1 MTGPSR
7 RGPRR
12 AGRLRSRAWLAPLLA
27 ALVGVVPVL
36 AGAQSLSGVGFDEP
50 LDGPAMVADALDAA
64 GAPAEASFLVRI
76 ATPRARIETSAGTFD
91 FTALDA
97 RVERYASRPGVGLV
111 LDLGP
116 VPLPGPDLDAWR
128 RYVREVATHVRGRVR
143 AYLVHLPPGS
153 PSAAD
158 TAFAIK
164 AAGVAVK
171 AGDER
176 AAVVLGTVGPADA
189 DRLMGLFDLEIA
201 AYVDAYGLTAAA
213 LDQDLDARIDQ
224 RAPSTG
230 LLLFDQALAAE
241 STAAVETFLTRHLP
255 LLGSRVSGAVFAAP
269 APALAAVLPSVPR
282 LRFLLDQP
290 TAALDDAAIA
300 LRLTSGGRDVTTS
313 VPHRML
319 FGLKTAANALVYR
332 SADGPLDVAVTE
344 RTGITPSVVDART
357 GTRRPVER
365 FSYDAAAAT
374 ARFTVPAAAT
384 PLVVDWSD
392 GSGTVLVESEDV
404 STARLPSVGEIVARH
419 QQAQGA
425 QDAIVRRFVADATM
439 TQSFRTTQADPGW
452 DVVTENRYFVDGTV
466 VEWEEREF
474 RLNGTRWGANR
485 PPFPLLQA
493 EKVLSLPLDLRLT
506 ADYRYVLDGVERVEG
521 RDCFVVHF
529 DPVDAAASLYKGTV
543 WIDRRDFLKVKVQ
556 TVQTRMTA
564 PVLSSEETQ
573 FFASVGQVDGR
584 DVQRLT
590 RLVGRQTML
599 VAGRTLAVERLIG
612 FTGHR
617 LNPPDF
623 EAQRQA
629 ARDSANIMYRDTD
642 RGLRYFAKKDGVRQ
656 VVDSETTKAK
666 ALALGVTYDP
676 SFDFPLPLG
685 GINYLDFNFL
695 GKDNQLAVVF
705 GGVLALV
712 NVQRPNLIGRRVGA
726 SLDLFAIAVP
736 GNDRTYGAT
745 AETPGERVV
754 TIPFNTGL
762 NVYWQMTEFQRITAS
777 YQFRYDHFGRDALTD
792 DTFTVPVSG
801 VTNGAGL
808 AWDWKRAGYSLVAG
822 ATAYRRAR
830 WAPWGAVDDYRPGD
844 RDYLKYSASLTR
856 DFVYGI
862 QKVHL
867 NAAYYG
873 GSDLDRFSK
882 YQFGFFDDNRIHGV
896 PASGLRFGDLG
907 MFRGSYSFNL
917 FEQYRLDLFLDHA
930 LGRDTAI
937 SPRWQRVTGL
947 GLGFNVRG
955 PKGTML
961 RGDVGKGLVPERYRK
976 PGTLVFQ
983 FQVLKPL

>member
-1 MTGPSR
+1 M
-7 RGPRR
+7 
-12 AGRLRSRAWLAPLLA
+12 WLLA
-27 ALVGVVPVL
+27 ALISGL
-36 AGAQSLSGVGFDEP
+36 AGAARAQSLTGVGFDES
-50 LDGPAMVADALDAA
+50 LDEPAGVADALDAA
-64 GAPAEASFLVRI
+64 ALAPDAAFLLRI
-76 ATPRARIETSAGTFD
+76 RVPRTRIESAPGTFD
-91 FTALDA
+91 LATLDA
-97 RVERYASRPGVGLV
+97 RLERYAARPGMTLL

-116 VPLPGPDLDAWR
+116 AVSAGADLDAWR
-128 RYVREVATHVRGRVR
+128 RYVREVTAHARGRVR
-143 AYLVHLPPGS
+143 GYVVHAPAAPV
-153 PSAAD
+153 SAAD
-158 TAFAIK
+158 AAFAIK
-164 AAGVAVK
+164 AAAVAVK
-171 AGDER
+171 AGDDR
-176 AAVVLGTVGPADA
+176 ALVVLGTFGPADA
-189 DRLMGLFDLEIA
+189 DRLTALFDLEIA
-201 AYVDAYGLTAAA
+201 AYVEAGLTAAA
-213 LDQDLDARIDQ
+213 VDGGLDARIDQ
-224 RAPSTG
+224 RAPSTPWWH
-230 LLLFDQALAAE
+230 LDQALAAE
-241 STAAVETFLTRHLP
+241 APAAADAFLTRHLE
-255 LLGSRVSGAVFAAP
+255 LLGSKVSAAIYAGPPPAV
-269 APALAAVLPSVPR
+269 AAVLPVASR
-282 LRFLLDQP
+282 FRFLVDQP

-300 LRLTSGGRDVTTS
+300 LRITRNGRDATAS

-332 SADGPLDVAVTE
+332 SAEGPLDITVTE
-344 RTGITPSVVDART
+344 RTGVTPSVVDARA

-365 FSYDAAAAT
+365 FAYDAAKAT
-374 ARFTVPAAAT
+374 ARFTVPAAPT

-392 GSGTVLVESEDV
+392 GTGTVLVESEDV
-404 STARLPSVGEIVARH
+404 ATAKLPSVAEIIARH

-425 QDAIVRRFVADATM
+425 QDALVRRYVVNATM

-521 RDCFVVHF
+521 RDCFVLHF
-529 DPVDAAASLYKGTV
+529 DPVDAAKSLYKGTV

-573 FFASVGQVDGR
+573 YFTSVGQADGR

-612 FTGHR
+612 FHDHQ
-617 LNPPDF
+617 LNPADF
-623 EAQRQA
+623 EAQRQT
-629 ARDSANIMYRDTD
+629 ARDGSSIMYRDTD
-642 RGLRYFAKKDGVRQ
+642 QGLRYFAKKDGVRQ

-712 NVQRPNLIGRRVGA
+712 NVQRPNLVGRRVGA

-736 GNDRTYGAT
+736 GNDRTYGAR

-754 TIPFNTGL
+754 TIPFTTGL

-792 DTFTVPVSG
+792 PAFTVPASG

-808 AWDWKRAGYSLVAG
+808 AWDWKRAGYSLVVG
-822 ATAYRRAR
+822 ATAYTRAT
-830 WAPWGAVDDYRPGD
+830 WTPWGAADDYRPGD
-844 RDYLKYSASLTR
+844 RDYVKYSASLTR
-856 DFVYGI
+856 DWVFGI

-937 SPRWQRVTGL
+937 SPAWQHVTGL

-961 RGDVGKGLVPERYRK
+961 RGDLGKGLVPDRYRK

>member
-1 MTGPSR
+1 MTGSCR
-7 RGPRR
+7 RGPGLSGRPR
-12 AGRLRSRAWLAPLLA
+12 ARVWIALLLA
-27 ALVGVVPVL
+27 AIAGLAPATAIAQPL
-36 AGAQSLSGVGFDEP
+36 AGTGFDES
-50 LDGPAMVADALDAA
+50 LDEPPRLAEALDASA
-64 GAPAEASFLVRI
+64 APPDAAFLLRVRVPRGRLEA
-76 ATPRARIETSAGTFD
+76 TAGTFD
-91 FTALDA
+91 FSALDA
-97 RVERYASRPGVGLV
+97 RLERYAARPGVALL

-116 VPLPGPDLDAWR
+116 AVAAGADLDAWR
-128 RYVREVATHVRGRVR
+128 RDVREVATHARGRVR
-143 AYLVHLPPGS
+143 GYLVHAPPA
-153 PSAAD
+153 PLAASD
-158 TAFAIK
+158 AAFAIK
-164 AAGVAVK
+164 AAAVAVK
-171 AGDER
+171 AGDGS
-176 AAVVLGTVGPADA
+176 AQVVLGTFTAADA
-189 DRLMGLFDLEIA
+189 ARLTALFDLEIA
-201 AYVDAYGLTAAA
+201 AYIDAYGLTGSAVDAG
-213 LDQDLDARIDQ
+213 LDAHIDQ

-230 LLLFDQALAAE
+230 LVLFDQPLDEMPAAAIDAFLARQLGLIG
-241 STAAVETFLTRHLP
+241 SKVNAAIFT
-255 LLGSRVSGAVFAAP
+255 AP
-269 APALAAVLPSVPR
+269 APALTAVLPVVAR
-282 LRFLLDQP
+282 FRFLLDQP

-300 LRLTSGGRDVTTS
+300 LHLTRGGSDVTAA

-332 SADGPLDVAVTE
+332 SADGPLEITVTE
-344 RTGITPSVVDART
+344 RTGVTPSVVDARA

-365 FSYDAAAAT
+365 FTYDAVKAT
-374 ARFTVPAAAT
+374 ARFTVPASST

-404 STARLPSVGEIVARH
+404 ATAKLPSVAEIIARH

-425 QDAIVRRFVADATM
+425 QDALVRRYVANATM

-521 RDCFVVHF
+521 RDCFVLRF
-529 DPVDAAASLYKGTV
+529 DPVDAARALYRGTV

-573 FFASVGQVDGR
+573 FFTSIGQVDGR

-612 FTGHR
+612 FHDHQ
-617 LNPPDF
+617 LNPADF
-623 EAQRQA
+623 ETERQA
-629 ARDSANIMYRDTD
+629 ARDGSSIMYRDTD
-642 RGLRYFAKKDGVRQ
+642 QGLRYFAKKDGVRQ

-736 GNDRTYGAT
+736 GNDRTYGAGG
-745 AETPGERVV
+745 ETPGERVV

-762 NVYWQMTEFQRITAS
+762 NVYWQTTEFQRITGT

-792 DTFTVPVSG
+792 TSFTVPVSG
-801 VTNGAGL
+801 ITNGAGL
-808 AWDWKRAGYSLVAG
+808 AWDWKRAGYSLVVG
-822 ATAYRRAR
+822 ATAYTRAK
-830 WAPWGAVDDYRPGD
+830 WEPWGAIDDYRPGD
-844 RDYLKYSASLTR
+844 RDYLKYQASLTR

-937 SPRWQRVTGL
+937 SSRWQHVTGL

-961 RGDVGKGLVPERYRK
+961 RGDVGKGLVPDRYRK

>member
-1 MTGPSR
+1 MTPPCR
-7 RGPRR
+7 RGPR
-12 AGRLRSRAWLAPLLA
+12 ATGR
-27 ALVGVVPVL
+27 
-36 AGAQSLSGVGFDEP
+36 
-50 LDGPAMVADALDAA
+50 
-64 GAPAEASFLVRI
+64 
-76 ATPRARIETSAGTFD
+76 PRARGWIVGLLVVTAVLAPAAARTQTLAGLGIEESLDAPAILAEALDTATVPPDAAFLLRLHVPRSRLESTPGTFD
-91 FTALDA
+91 FTPLDA
-97 RVERYASRPGVGLV
+97 RLERYASRPGVTLL
-111 LDLGP
+111 LDLGAV
-116 VPLPGPDLDAWR
+116 VPAGAELDAWR
-128 RYVREVATHVRGRVR
+128 RYVREVATHVRGRARGYVLHVPP
-143 AYLVHLPPGS
+143 ATLPAGD
-153 PSAAD
+153 A
-158 TAFAIK
+158 AFAIK
-164 AAGVAVK
+164 AAAVAVK
-171 AGDER
+171 AGDEH
-176 AAVVLGTVGPADA
+176 ALVVLGTFGPGDTE
-189 DRLMGLFDLEIA
+189 RLTALFDVEIA
-201 AYVDAYGLTAAA
+201 AYVDAYALTAAA
-213 LDQDLDARIDQ
+213 IDNGLDARIDQ

-230 LLLFDQALAAE
+230 LVLVDQALGDEPAA
-241 STAAVETFLTRHLP
+241 AIDTFLSRQLA
-255 LLGSRVSGAVFAAP
+255 LLGSKVNAALFTAP
-269 APALAAVLPSVPR
+269 APALAAVLPTVAR
-282 LRFLLDQP
+282 VRFLLDQP

-300 LRLTSGGRDVTTS
+300 LHLTRGGSDVTAA

-332 SADGPLDVAVTE
+332 SAEGPLEITVTE
-344 RTGITPSVVDART
+344 RTGVTPSVVDARA

-365 FSYDAAAAT
+365 FTYDTAKAT
-374 ARFTVPAAAT
+374 ARFTVPASST

-404 STARLPSVGEIVARH
+404 ATAKLPSVAEIIARH

-425 QDAIVRRFVADATM
+425 QDAVARRYVANATM

-506 ADYRYVLDGVERVEG
+506 TDYRYVLDGVERVDG
-521 RDCFVVHF
+521 RDCFVVRF
-529 DPVDAAASLYKGTV
+529 DPVDAAKVLYRGTV

-573 FFASVGQVDGR
+573 YFTSVGQVDGR

-612 FTGHR
+612 FHDHQ
-617 LNPPDF
+617 LNPADF

-629 ARDSANIMYRDTD
+629 ARDGSSIMYRDTD
-642 RGLRYFAKKDGVRQ
+642 QGLRYFAKKDGVRQ

-712 NVQRPNLIGRRVGA
+712 NVQRPNLIGTRVGA

-792 DTFTVPVSG
+792 PAFAVPASG
-801 VTNGAGL
+801 MTHGAGL
-808 AWDWKRAGYSLVAG
+808 AWDWKRAGYSLVVG
-822 ATAYRRAR
+822 ATGYTRSTWEA
-830 WAPWGAVDDYRPGD
+830 WGAPGDYRPGD
-844 RDYLKYSASLTR
+844 RDYLKYQASLTR

-896 PASGLRFGDLG
+896 PASGLRFADLG

-930 LGRDTAI
+930 IGRDTAV
-937 SPRWQRVTGL
+937 SPAWQHVTGL

-961 RGDVGKGLVPERYRK
+961 RGDLGKGLVPDRYKK
-976 PGTLVFQ
+976 PGTLVVQ